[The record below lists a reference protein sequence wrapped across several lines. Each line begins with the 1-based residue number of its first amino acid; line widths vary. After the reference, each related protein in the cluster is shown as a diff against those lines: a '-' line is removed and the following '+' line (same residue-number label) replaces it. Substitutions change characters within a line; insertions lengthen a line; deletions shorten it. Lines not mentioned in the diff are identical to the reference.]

1 MAADT
6 DAFVFNDAEGHYYV
20 VPREVIERGIISDE
34 SKERVEASLAD
45 TTGFMLSEHTFSFV
59 GPLRLSAESQN
70 VRDSA
75 NAIRL
80 APNPAAASATQ
91 RPRPWTPARDAS
103 TSAPVRAPRP
113 EAPIS
118 RPSPRG
124 PPCKIRSAKIGIRVE

>member
-1 MAADT
+1 VAADT

-70 VRDSA
+70 ALR
-75 NAIRL
+75 
-80 APNPAAASATQ
+80 
-91 RPRPWTPARDAS
+91 RPDGEPPIMF
-103 TSAPVRAPRP
+103 VGRA
-113 EAPIS
+113 EW
-118 RPSPRG
+118 
-124 PPCKIRSAKIGIRVE
+124 